1 VYLALALLLTW
12 PAVLRPASVLIGH
25 PRGDHW
31 PNLWGYGWV
40 RGELLAGRFPLTIEQ
55 LGFPEGGTLYYLDM
69 LNALLAI
76 PVEPWLGPVATYNL
90 LVWFNLVLGAVGA
103 FALVRHLTG
112 SRGGAFLAGLVYGF
126 SPYVLGV
133 IASGISEC
141 LTVGWLPLFLLA
153 MIRLGETGRWRH
165 GVAAAALAVACLLSS
180 AYHGLTAGVMGGLV
194 VAHGFL
200 LRRPR
205 WPLARLAPLATVL
218 VAAGGLALVQAHF
231 LQRSVDPVTS
241 LDEAAPPMAFLGEDP
256 DWRVRSMVAD
266 PVNLV
271 LPGKPPLDSRSPY
284 NVVNH
289 VTYLG
294 WLVLAAAVLGALG
307 RRGSTGG
314 GPPLSTW
321 RERVPWVVAAA
332 VMLVLAMGAHLR
344 LAGAPVLVGGHVL
357 ALPGA
362 LLEALLPAL
371 GAGESKYRLVLGAQL
386 ALAVLVGGAW
396 VRLMGDAGPRAR
408 GLVMA
413 AVVVALAGE
422 TTVLSPARVPIPTAD
437 ARAPAYYEALA
448 GEASQYGVVDL
459 PFALD
464 AGVYGRYIYL
474 SRVHGKPIPYV
485 FDQVITERMSAHP
498 EVSAL
503 VRWSD
508 GLAGAGGPGHGMGQD
523 GGRTLADLGYREI
536 VVHLDIA
543 RAVAVD
549 EPTLR
554 AALAELDG
562 RYGAPVRDDGQVRVY
577 DLRTASLH

>member
-1 VYLALALLLTW
+1 MSAERTRLVARAREGVVAVVYLALALLLTW

-69 LNALLAI
+69 AI

-294 WLVLAAAVLGALG
+294 WLVLAAAVLGALEHDAG
-307 RRGSTGG
+307 EVLFQGFVDFFEDQPPVFVSCARLSHRSPRSCTGDLWHTVSFA
-314 GPPLSTW
+314 PTP
-321 RERVPWVVAAA
+321 AA
-332 VMLVLAMGAHLR
+332 VLSL
-344 LAGAPVLVGGHVL
+344 GAPC
-357 ALPGA
+357 
-362 LLEALLPAL
+362 
-371 GAGESKYRLVLGAQL
+371 
-386 ALAVLVGGAW
+386 
-396 VRLMGDAGPRAR
+396 
-408 GLVMA
+408 
-413 AVVVALAGE
+413 
-422 TTVLSPARVPIPTAD
+422 SPAHP
-437 ARAPAYYEALA
+437 ARDIRHVARNTQTVSRPA
-448 GEASQYGVVDL
+448 
-459 PFALD
+459 
-464 AGVYGRYIYL
+464 
-474 SRVHGKPIPYV
+474 
-485 FDQVITERMSAHP
+485 
-498 EVSAL
+498 
-503 VRWSD
+503 
-508 GLAGAGGPGHGMGQD
+508 
-523 GGRTLADLGYREI
+523 TLA
-536 VVHLDIA
+536 IA
-543 RAVAVD
+543 YWSPECSD
-549 EPTLR
+549 
-554 AALAELDG
+554 
-562 RYGAPVRDDGQVRVY
+562 
-577 DLRTASLH
+577 